1 MTYLCITDAVKQ
13 FGVTSKTLR
22 YYERVGLL
30 DAKRVDG
37 NNYRCYD
44 EAEVERIKQILV
56 LRKMQIPVKDIIRIY
71 ENKDMSVV
79 VEVFVDRIN
88 AIDAE
93 VEALT
98 ELKRITNDFLQTMRG
113 SGITKISALPI
124 LYEQMEKQLTTL
136 EAGKKGLPGNYAELS
151 ALSDKLRKPLEPSII
166 SLPQMRVLSS
176 KRKDG
181 VSDQEGFFKWLKMK
195 GLSTGKPGLHERF
208 DFQEVDITSH
218 GDVIDISIVRISE
231 DYINDSDYSDYIFPG
246 GLFAAVNVYLDE
258 DVGAF
263 FRTVIKEF
271 DDNKYYQ
278 IDYQS
283 VPTERFSVPTGRFSA
298 PTERFSDGSLRHAAM
313 LENLISPDAQRELV
327 ALLVPVKKRLADPKL
342 FDPPEEVTEI
352 SLAEIEAAN
361 PVLWEIN
368 VALDKMTPINNPHY
382 QMMENGEVEYI
393 GWISTRLLNTN
404 VAVKLPYR
412 VDIEFRLPGVDGM
425 FGHGD
430 SEGSIIFY
438 HGEDLSQLFG
448 SGTGSTEGFG
458 INMGNQPGK
467 LTQAIKFYQ
476 PIFHDLYNFP
486 GRGAVKI
493 GEYNHVTWIIGEK
506 YLAVIINDEVRYCGS
521 NFPYM
526 VLDLSREETHPIII
540 GSNGQGK
547 KYFRSIRI
555 SQLSE
560 NKKINLKKGELTM
573 ITKQSNNMIPIIHRL
588 VTDEYG
594 ENYWFNGCAKYV
606 MECLGEKDYD
616 YWFFAGITGDL
627 FTQHYS
633 YKNHPDESLSSY
645 LLEEK
650 PVEYTE
656 EVFAKC
662 GYSATFVPKKDLRK
676 NTEMYLNTLIAYIDK
691 GIPVIVWGTPIVGVY
706 VGYEEHGKTLLYIT
720 GNNNQPL
727 RISLDDAM
735 EGRADNDGWIFVGD
749 KKVSRPLAEL
759 YSEAIFSIPIYN
771 GIKTENYVF
780 GAEAFRLWADDI
792 EKGKFDNIKIE
803 DFDLWH
809 HHTNYICVLA
819 TNGSCSH
826 GFLDKA
832 RELNADMDFLTE
844 VSRLYRRWAQMWGG
858 DSTKND
864 EDNLEALGAG
874 FNVTLEVLQ
883 DKEKRVKVAR
893 KSANLPR

>member
-1 MTYLCITDAVKQ
+1 MTNLCITDAVKQ

-30 DAKRVDG
+30 EAKRVGG

-98 ELKRITNDFLQTMRG
+98 ELKRLTNDFLQTMRG

-124 LYEQMEKQLTTL
+124 LYEQMEKHLATL
-136 EAGKKGLPGNYAELS
+136 EAGRERNYMELS
-151 ALSDKLRKPLEPSII
+151 VLSDKLKKPIEPSII

-181 VSDQEGFFKWLKMK
+181 VSDPEGFFKWLKMK

-208 DFQEVDITSH
+208 DFQEVDITPH
-218 GDVIDISIVRISE
+218 GDAIDISIVRIPE
-231 DYINDSDYSDYIFPG
+231 DYINESDYSDYIFAG

-283 VPTERFSVPTGRFSA
+283 LS
-298 PTERFSDGSLRHAAM
+298 HATM
-313 LENLISPDAQRELV
+313 LENLISPDDQRELV

-342 FDPPEEVTEI
+342 FDPPEEATEI
-352 SLAEIEAAN
+352 SLAEIEAEN

-368 VALDKMTPINNPHY
+368 VALDKMTPINSPHY
-382 QMMENGEVEYI
+382 RMMENGEVEYI

-412 VDIEFRLPGVDGM
+412 VDIEFRLLEVDEM

-438 HGEDLSQLFG
+438 HGGDLCQLFG
-448 SGTGSTEGFG
+448 SNTGSTEGFG
-458 INMGNQPGK
+458 INMGNHPNK
-467 LTQAIKFYQ
+467 MKQAIKFYQ
-476 PIFHDLYNFP
+476 PIFHDLYDFP

-506 YLAVIINDEVRYCGS
+506 HLAVIINDEVRYCGV

-526 VLDLSREETHPIII
+526 TLDLSREETHPIII

-560 NKKINLKKGELTM
+560 NQKINLKKGELTM
-573 ITKQSNNMIPIIHRL
+573 ITKQS
-588 VTDEYG
+588 
-594 ENYWFNGCAKYV
+594 
-606 MECLGEKDYD
+606 
-616 YWFFAGITGDL
+616 
-627 FTQHYS
+627 
-633 YKNHPDESLSSY
+633 
-645 LLEEK
+645 
-650 PVEYTE
+650 
-656 EVFAKC
+656 
-662 GYSATFVPKKDLRK
+662 
-676 NTEMYLNTLIAYIDK
+676 
-691 GIPVIVWGTPIVGVY
+691 
-706 VGYEEHGKTLLYIT
+706 
-720 GNNNQPL
+720 
-727 RISLDDAM
+727 
-735 EGRADNDGWIFVGD
+735 
-749 KKVSRPLAEL
+749 
-759 YSEAIFSIPIYN
+759 
-771 GIKTENYVF
+771 
-780 GAEAFRLWADDI
+780 
-792 EKGKFDNIKIE
+792 
-803 DFDLWH
+803 
-809 HHTNYICVLA
+809 TNYICVLA
-819 TNGSCSH
+819 TNGSCCH

-832 RELNADMDFLTE
+832 RELNPDMDFLTK
-844 VSRLYRRWAQMWGG
+844 VSDLYRRYKQMWGC
-858 DSTKND
+858 DSDNND

-883 DKEKRVKVAR
+883 DIEKRVKIASKIREFAEVTDEIMEVISKASI
-893 KSANLPR
+893 K